1 MPGTSSRPTPALFL
15 TLFLFTGCSPGSDG
29 GPRPAAGTPYL
40 LASAF
45 FEPLPPDPPV
55 DAQSQ
60 AFIADLLL
68 AKNKGRFN
76 LNLDEYNVAV
86 VRPPPGTQRVDVTL
100 TQAASKSLPG
110 VPLPEGAQPA
120 PGTDAHLV
128 ILDEQGGASFEFWQA
143 RRVAGRWQASTG
155 VAYDLAGDGI
165 NRAGSGVRAT
175 SLSLLLG
182 LITHEEITG
191 GGPIRHALAWAY
203 DRPNSGYYV
212 PPAASGDG
220 KTRGRP
226 GGIPQGARLQL
237 DPALD
242 LDTLGLSPA
251 GRRLAEAMQR
261 YGLFL
266 VDTSSDSSLYGE
278 ALPANDPGGR
288 TWKGALAWDELA
300 KVPVERLRVLRLP
313 DRVPF

>member
-1 MPGTSSRPTPALFL
+1 MTGTFRAPALLALVL
-15 TLFLFTGCSPGSDG
+15 TTGCSPG
-29 GPRPAAGTPYL
+29 GPTPAPGTPYL
-40 LASAF
+40 AASAF
-45 FEPLPPDPPV
+45 FTPLPPDPAIDP
-55 DAQSQ
+55 QSQ

-68 AKNKGRFN
+68 AKSKGRFN

-86 VRPPPGTQRVDVTL
+86 VRPPQGTPRVDVAL
-100 TQAASKSLPG
+100 TQGASKALAG
-110 VPLPEGAQPA
+110 VPLPADAQPA
-120 PGTDAHLV
+120 AGSDAHLV
-128 ILDEQGGASFEFWQA
+128 VLDEAGRTSYEFWQA
-143 RRVAGRWQASTG
+143 RRASGRWQASTG
-155 VAYDLAGDGI
+155 VTYDLAGDGI

-203 DRPNSGYYV
+203 DRPNSGSYV

-242 LDTLGLSPA
+242 LGALGLSPA

-266 VDTSSDSSLYGE
+266 VDTSADSSLYGE
-278 ALPANDPGGR
+278 ALPANDPAGR
-288 TWKGALAWDELA
+288 TWKGVLAFDELA
-300 KVPVERLRVLRLP
+300 KVPVDRLRVLKLP
-313 DRVPF
+313 DQVPF